1 MLTYLLLSVQTLY
14 IYFFILYA
22 CVCVCVPAGLCV
34 HHMPAGAFRGQE
46 GALEPLELELETI
59 MSHLGRVPGPKPR
72 SSGRALV
79 L

>member
-1 MLTYLLLSVQTLY
+1 MH
-14 IYFFILYA
+14 
-22 CVCVCVPAGLCV
+22 VCVPVGLCV

-59 MSHLGRVPGPKPR
+59 MSHLGRVPGTKSR